1 MRRAAR
7 KDANHNTIADLFT
20 AAGCSVADTSQLGKG
35 FPDMVI
41 GLCGINVLIEV
52 KDGGKVP
59 SKQKLTDDEF
69 KFFHNWRGWV
79 AVVRDDKDALNII
92 SQIKQQKAQEMR
104 GFAEMNGVKV

>member
-7 KDANHNTIADLFT
+7 KDANHNDIADLFI

-35 FPDMVI
+35 FPDMVV
-41 GLCGINVLIEV
+41 GLCGINVLVEV

-79 AVVRDDKDALNII
+79 AVVRDSKDALNII

-104 GFAEMNGVKV
+104 GFAEMQGLPK